1 MDQSLSSI
9 MLPLLEGLNN
19 KDALAVGRKKFK
31 LSDFDG
37 DQSAFCAHLLDK
49 QDWVTVVLTLF
60 FLLDQEGDI
69 LDKGILKGLAE
80 SDNPYIRQMA
90 SKVRGARHGDS
101 DKMEDGMETEIT
113 IPDKI
118 LRVKGINIF
127 QGLSV
132 SELAAIAS
140 VTEELDCGKDEFVI
154 KEGEAG
160 ETMYL
165 IIKGTVSV
173 LKGVEKEDAREVEL
187 ARMGSGDYFGEMAL
201 LEDTVRSASIKTTE
215 DSRLLVLH
223 KQEFTEIVR
232 EYPQIALHI
241 CKALSGRIREQGEK
255 LQSYER

>member
-1 MDQSLSSI
+1 
-9 MLPLLEGLNN
+9 
-19 KDALAVGRKKFK
+19 
-31 LSDFDG
+31 
-37 DQSAFCAHLLDK
+37 
-49 QDWVTVVLTLF
+49 
-60 FLLDQEGDI
+60 
-69 LDKGILKGLAE
+69 
-80 SDNPYIRQMA
+80 
-90 SKVRGARHGDS
+90 
-101 DKMEDGMETEIT
+101 METEIT

-127 QGLSV
+127 EGLSV

-140 VTEELDCGKDEFVI
+140 ITEELDCGKDEFVI

-173 LKGVEKEDAREVEL
+173 LKGVEKEGAREIEL
-187 ARMGSGDYFGEMAL
+187 ARMGAGNYFGEMAL

-215 DSRLLVLH
+215 DSRFLVLH

-241 CKALSGRIREQGEK
+241 CRALSSRIRDLGEK
-255 LQSYER
+255 LQSYEK